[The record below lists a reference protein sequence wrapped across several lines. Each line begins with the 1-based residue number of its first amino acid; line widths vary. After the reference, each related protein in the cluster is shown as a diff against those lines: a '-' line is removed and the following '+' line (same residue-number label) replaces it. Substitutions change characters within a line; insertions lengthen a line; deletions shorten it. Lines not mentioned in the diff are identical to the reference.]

1 MAQSIDLNSIKDQL
15 ADGAGGYEVAHTSPG
30 LELGVPDALRAS
42 SRRSVAVA
50 LAASTLAML
59 ALEVLLVA

>member
-1 MAQSIDLNSIKDQL
+1 MLWMVAAQ
-15 ADGAGGYEVAHTSPG
+15 V
-30 LELGVPDALRAS
+30 VPNALRAS